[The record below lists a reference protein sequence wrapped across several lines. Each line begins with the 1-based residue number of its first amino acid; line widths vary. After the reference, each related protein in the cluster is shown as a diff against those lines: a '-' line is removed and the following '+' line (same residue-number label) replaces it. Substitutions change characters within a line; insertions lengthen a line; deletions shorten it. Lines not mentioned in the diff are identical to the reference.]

1 VRTLIIF
8 VKGPEPGA
16 VKTRLVPLLGA
27 RGAAELY
34 RLLAEA
40 ELRATA
46 PVADDYQ
53 RLVFFTPETA
63 RDRVAQWLPGE
74 VLVPQAAGDLGARMS
89 SAFAEAF
96 ARGAERVALVGS
108 DVPWV
113 TRELVVEALEALDTH
128 DLAIGPALDG
138 GYYLLALPRPQPEL
152 FEGIAWSSAGV
163 LEATVCRAATLRLS
177 VHHLAPLPDI
187 DTPDDLHREWGRI
200 EPLLAGTALG
210 RELAALVTRPRSS

>member
-1 VRTLIIF
+1 VRTLIVF
-8 VKGPEPGA
+8 LKNPEPGS

-27 RGAAELY
+27 RVAAELY

-63 RDRVAQWLPGE
+63 RDRVTRWLPGE
-74 VLVPQAAGDLGARMS
+74 VLVPQEAGDLGVRMS

-96 ARGAERVALVGS
+96 VRGAERVALVGS

-113 TRELVVEALEALDTH
+113 TRRHVVEALEALDTH
-128 DLAIGPALDG
+128 DMAIGPALDG
-138 GYYLLALPRPQPEL
+138 GYYLVALTRPRPEL
-152 FEGIAWSSAGV
+152 FVGVAWSTTGV
-163 LEATVCRAATLRLS
+163 LETTLRRAATLGLS
-177 VHHLAPLPDI
+177 VHRLAPLPDI
-187 DTPDDLHREWGRI
+187 DTPEDLRREWRRI
-200 EPLLAGTALG
+200 EPLLSGSAIG
-210 RELAALVTRPRSS
+210 REIAARLAPPRSS